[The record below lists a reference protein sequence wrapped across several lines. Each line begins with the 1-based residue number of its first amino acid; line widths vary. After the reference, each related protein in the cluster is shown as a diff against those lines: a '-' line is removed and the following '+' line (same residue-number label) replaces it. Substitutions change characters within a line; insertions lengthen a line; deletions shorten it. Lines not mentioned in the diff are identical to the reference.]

1 MSGVQPP
8 TIRTNLGGA
17 GDTPPPNLCEAKYS
31 KLYLNERYD
40 TYLLGAL
47 RPLIHG
53 VEHGGQ
59 CELPPL
65 TERART
71 LAHLFDFENV
81 INVKEWYYG

>member
-31 KLYLNERYD
+31 ELYLDERYD
-40 TYLLGAL
+40 GALLGAL

-53 VEHGGQ
+53 VTHG
-59 CELPPL
+59 
-65 TERART
+65 
-71 LAHLFDFENV
+71 
-81 INVKEWYYG
+81 